1 MLNCPTACGTSLVG
15 SAFSSGREES
25 EAPAAASTVL
35 LTICPYSI
43 FWPGLSIRITPDAV
57 FSFTDRTSISP
68 TSILSMSSTSPVL
81 GCFITFLE
89 HNKSLANLS
98 PGKLAEVYCNDIVFS
113 PFHNITLQREITDDH
128 FSHFCDKLF
137 QP

>member
-43 FWPGLSIRITPDAV
+43 FWPGLSIRITPDPFYVKHLAC
-57 FSFTDRTSISP
+57 
-68 TSILSMSSTSPVL
+68 L
-81 GCFITFLE
+81 GMFYCLTFLE

-113 PFHNITLQREITDDH
+113 PFHNITLKREITDDH